1 MGSSSMKLGQL
12 KNKVA
17 ADKAAVAEDV
27 SKLQKAEMIP
37 PADELDRNP
46 TIPEPAAESYGNAYL
61 DHPLKGLKLCASL
74 LDIVH
79 NPSELSKLQEEFE
92 LLIQQDFVHLCEE
105 DENSTGASTVQKL
118 MGIAEQLED
127 MIQFPYLSRNYTV
140 AVGGMFSSGKSK
152 FLNTILGCES
162 LLPVDTTPTTA
173 IPTYIVK
180 GDKDGMEALNK
191 FHAKAA
197 LDEEGL
203 HAICHAFSEAFGVPF
218 GHILRLVAIE
228 RKKLNYSGLTFLD
241 TPGYSKSDALD
252 DEHQIDKNI
261 AKAHLRNADFLIWLT
276 DIENGS
282 FVNSDIDFIMGLE
295 FNNPILFIFNKADKK
310 TPEAIEEIVSKAK
323 KALSANRKIQLYDVI
338 AFSSAENKEYG
349 GRNVLKKFLK
359 DISAKN
365 IGDPILFKTQRIF
378 KQYNDYFESELTR
391 LRSIRKILNELAF
404 GKNVPKDIMSQSEGL
419 ASGLKARID
428 SILQHQK
435 ELDGIKRKAEKLIRD
450 IAAGLEVELA
460 EKDAPQIKSLSK
472 EKKASYR
479 CSGTIFKAD
488 NIDVASLA
496 NVANLKGKVRKLDLG
511 LIVDGEKGFQ
521 VLVPTKELSAV
532 TGMDKSMLKQVL
544 IPGKEVTIQMLN
556 TKQCTVIFD

>member
-1 MGSSSMKLGQL
+1 MKLGQL
-12 KNKVA
+12 KNKAA
-17 ADKAAVAEDV
+17 ADKAAVALEA
-27 SKLQKAEMIP
+27 SKIQEEKIVIAPVKM
-37 PADELDRNP
+37 ELDQ
-46 TIPEPAAESYGNAYL
+46 IQPEADLKSYGNSYL
-61 DHPLKGLKLCASL
+61 DQPQKGLRLCASL

-79 NPSELSKLQEEFE
+79 DPSELSKLQEEFE
-92 LLIQQDFVHLCEE
+92 SLILEDFVHLCEA
-105 DENSTGASTVQKL
+105 DENSTGALTVQKL
-118 MGIAEQLED
+118 MAISEQLED
-127 MIQFPYLSRNYTV
+127 MIQFPYLSKNYTI

-180 GDKDGMEALNK
+180 GKEDGMEALNK
-191 FHAKAA
+191 FHAKAK

-252 DEHQIDKNI
+252 DEHQVDKNI

-310 TPEAIEEIVSKAK
+310 TPKAIEEIVSKAK
-323 KALSANRKIQLYDVI
+323 KTLSANRKIQLYDVI
-338 AFSSAENKEYG
+338 AFSSADNKEYG
-349 GRNVLKKFLK
+349 GRDVLKKFLTE
-359 DISAKN
+359 ISAKN

-378 KQYNDYFESELTR
+378 KRYNDYFESELTR

-404 GKNVPKDIMSQSEGL
+404 GKNVPKDIMSQAEGL

-435 ELDGIKRKAEKLIRD
+435 ELDTIKRKAEKLIQD
-450 IAAGLEVELA
+450 IAKGLGIELSA
-460 EKDAPQIKSLSK
+460 KDSPQIQSISK
-472 EKKASYR
+472 DKKESYR
-479 CSGTIFKAD
+479 CAGTIFKAD

-521 VLVPTKELSAV
+521 VLVSTKELTAV
-532 TGMDKSMLKQVL
+532 TGMDKAILKQIMV
-544 IPGKEVTIQMLN
+544 PGKEVTIQMLN
-556 TKQCTVIFD
+556 SKQCTVIFD